1 MTPAKG
7 MLRLPGVTT
16 MEDRVAGVTVKVVLT
31 EIFPEETVMVAVPA
45 AMAIARP
52 LLLTTT
58 TDGFD
63 ELQVA
68 CPVISRLI
76 PSEYLP
82 VPLNCEVS
90 PTGMLGLI
98 GVMAMEDRVA
108 EITPRPVFPEKPPKM
123 APIVTAPA
131 EMAVAKPLPLTTA
144 TDGFEDIQVTCGVMS

>member
-1 MTPAKG
+1 
-7 MLRLPGVTT
+7 

-68 CPVISRLI
+68 CPVYHGLSRQNICL
-76 PSEYLP
+76 
-82 VPLNCEVS
+82 C
-90 PTGMLGLI
+90 
-98 GVMAMEDRVA
+98 R
-108 EITPRPVFPEKPPKM
+108 
-123 APIVTAPA
+123 
-131 EMAVAKPLPLTTA
+131 
-144 TDGFEDIQVTCGVMS
+144 